1 MKEGEGKGDETKEGE
16 GTGDKTKEG
25 ERTKSEKGRMRG
37 RGMKFT

>member
-16 GTGDKTKEG
+16 GTEDKTKEG